1 MPTHEQNFF
10 DGFMLLLGVLI
21 GALAGIVLFADWF
34 GSAQVGV
41 SDGALIDDRIRPIG
55 QVVLFG
61 DPDIG
66 VESIVAAAAEP
77 DRAPFSG
84 SQVYDESCYLCHAAP
99 GIGGAPVLGDMDA
112 WTPRIAQGTA
122 LLHDHVL
129 NGYQGDTGFMP
140 PKGGRLDLT
149 DEEVFKAIDFFLEA
163 VE

>member
-1 MPTHEQNFF
+1 MPTHEQKFF

-41 SDGALIDDRIRPIG
+41 SDGTLIDDRIRPIG

-66 VESIVAAAAEP
+66 VESIFAAAAEP
-77 DRAPFSG
+77 DRAPLSG

-99 GIGGAPVLGDMDA
+99 GIGGAPVRGDTEA
-112 WTPRIAQGTA
+112 WAPRIAQGA
-122 LLHDHVL
+122 DLLQDHVL
-129 NGYQGDTGFMP
+129 NGYQGEAGFMP

-149 DEEVFKAIDFFLEA
+149 DAEILGAIDFLLEA
-163 VE
+163 IR